1 VAKPVERLAEMQR
14 AVSSSVTSERKIF
27 ALSVKD
33 PNDLPADIRDDMM
46 RFRGSRADLHG
57 P

>member
-46 RFRGSRADLHG
+46 RFRDSRADLHG

>member
-1 VAKPVERLAEMQR
+1 VAKPIERLAEMQR
-14 AVSSSVTSERKIF
+14 AVSSTVTSECKIF

-46 RFRGSRADLHG
+46 RFRDSRADLHG

>member
-46 RFRGSRADLHG
+46 RFPGSRADLHG